1 MKITATAKNREV
13 RYRIGGCRTVYIV
26 PARSRSRIN
35 VIQAIIGARQETIS
49 VMPRR
54 YSHGESFSYS

>member
-13 RYRIGGCRTVYIV
+13 SCRTVYIV

-54 YSHGESFSYS
+54 YSHGESFS